1 MLYKF
6 LGKKGAFYQLDLE
19 PINIKLN
26 YNCPDDYKNGEGEGS
41 CKGYKPGS
49 EALDSK
55 KTTEK
60 KASIVKPV
68 TKSTV
73 KQPTF
78 NPVDIVNRI
87 RTGGKISK
95 EEYDYILPLINKAN
109 QPANSSTST
118 KTQPKTTEEKSKSL
132 PAKKKDI
139 AETHPGLTKLQSDI
153 KKVGGADKFFDK
165 LKIPDGSDTSL
176 HSVSVKELNSNYP
189 PEFKS
194 TPFATYGNITLHYG
208 KENPKDIIA
217 VSGKKVVGYVM
228 DDSNEEE
235 GLFSVAAVV
244 ANEFRGQNLGSKL
257 LYNFYDKNPDKIGKA
272 GSLTP
277 DGKKAFKRVLKGI
290 EDGSFK
296 KVLETDTKQLPA
308 KQEKITVS
316 KQPPNVKAG
325 SGLDKIRS
333 EIKKAGGAEKFFK
346 TTDTHAKD
354 QEERKPIDSEKMA
367 RIVNL
372 YTESDTFKKPYK
384 EENGVKWYEAKK
396 DGNSIVIAKVGKKI
410 AAYGLKAT
418 DPDDPKN
425 PYTTIVASTDF
436 TGKGYGKQ
444 AMLEFYDKNPD
455 MIKKTG
461 GLTPMGKK
469 AYLKTLK
476 TIAGE

>member
-1 MLYKF
+1 MYKF

-19 PINIKLN
+19 PFSIKLN
-26 YNCPDDYKNGEGEGS
+26 YNCPADYKNGEGQGS

-68 TKSTV
+68 TKTTI
-73 KQPTF
+73 KQPSF

-109 QPANSSTST
+109 QPANSSASP

-132 PAKKKDI
+132 PAK
-139 AETHPGLTKLQSDI
+139 
-153 KKVGGADKFFDK
+153 
-165 LKIPDGSDTSL
+165 
-176 HSVSVKELNSNYP
+176 
-189 PEFKS
+189 
-194 TPFATYGNITLHYG
+194 
-208 KENPKDIIA
+208 
-217 VSGKKVVGYVM
+217 
-228 DDSNEEE
+228 
-235 GLFSVAAVV
+235 
-244 ANEFRGQNLGSKL
+244 
-257 LYNFYDKNPDKIGKA
+257 
-272 GSLTP
+272 
-277 DGKKAFKRVLKGI
+277 
-290 EDGSFK
+290 
-296 KVLETDTKQLPA
+296 
-308 KQEKITVS
+308 QEKTTIS
-316 KQPPNVKAG
+316 KQPLNIKAG

-346 TTDTHAKD
+346 TADTHAKD

>member
-6 LGKKGAFYQLDLE
+6 LGKKGALYQLDPE

-26 YNCPDDYKNGEGEGS
+26 YRCKEGTVEEGS
-41 CKGYKPGS
+41 FSCGNTPE
-49 EALDSK
+49 EAKKNYEKQQKEKAPASK
-55 KTTEK
+55 NNVPLATNFN
-60 KASIVKPV
+60 
-68 TKSTV
+68 TK
-73 KQPTF
+73 
-78 NPVDIVNRI
+78 DIVGRI
-87 RTGGKISK
+87 KNGGKITK
-95 EEYDYILPLINKAN
+95 AEYDFILPYINGSAN
-109 QPANSSTST
+109 KTSESTTGSST
-118 KTQPKTTEEKSKSL
+118 
-132 PAKKKDI
+132 AK
-139 AETHPGLTKLQSDI
+139 QS
-153 KKVGGADKFFDK
+153 
-165 LKIPDGSDTSL
+165 
-176 HSVSVKELNSNYP
+176 
-189 PEFKS
+189 
-194 TPFATYGNITLHYG
+194 
-208 KENPKDIIA
+208 
-217 VSGKKVVGYVM
+217 
-228 DDSNEEE
+228 
-235 GLFSVAAVV
+235 
-244 ANEFRGQNLGSKL
+244 
-257 LYNFYDKNPDKIGKA
+257 
-272 GSLTP
+272 
-277 DGKKAFKRVLKGI
+277 
-290 EDGSFK
+290 
-296 KVLETDTKQLPA
+296 KQLPA
-308 KQEKITVS
+308 KQEIKKEKTIVNKKEKVT
-316 KQPPNVKAG
+316 KQENPLDIKAG

-333 EIKKAGGAEKFFK
+333 DIKKAGGAEKFFK
-346 TTDTHAKD
+346 TADTHAKD

-455 MIKKTG
+455 MIRKTG

>member
-26 YNCPDDYKNGEGEGS
+26 YKCKEGTVEEGS
-41 CKGYKPGS
+41 FSCGKTPE
-49 EALDSK
+49 EAKKNYEKQQKEKAPASK
-55 KTTEK
+55 NNVPLATNFN
-60 KASIVKPV
+60 
-68 TKSTV
+68 TK
-73 KQPTF
+73 
-78 NPVDIVNRI
+78 DIVSRI
-87 RTGGKISK
+87 KNGGKITK
-95 EEYDYILPLINKAN
+95 AEYDFILPYVNGSANK
-109 QPANSSTST
+109 T
-118 KTQPKTTEEKSKSL
+118 SKSTTGSAT
-132 PAKKKDI
+132 AK
-139 AETHPGLTKLQSDI
+139 QS
-153 KKVGGADKFFDK
+153 
-165 LKIPDGSDTSL
+165 
-176 HSVSVKELNSNYP
+176 
-189 PEFKS
+189 
-194 TPFATYGNITLHYG
+194 
-208 KENPKDIIA
+208 
-217 VSGKKVVGYVM
+217 
-228 DDSNEEE
+228 
-235 GLFSVAAVV
+235 
-244 ANEFRGQNLGSKL
+244 
-257 LYNFYDKNPDKIGKA
+257 
-272 GSLTP
+272 
-277 DGKKAFKRVLKGI
+277 
-290 EDGSFK
+290 
-296 KVLETDTKQLPA
+296 KQLPA
-308 KQEKITVS
+308 KQETKKEKTTVNKKEKVT
-316 KQPPNVKAG
+316 KQEKPLEIKAG

-346 TTDTHAKD
+346 TADIHAKD

>member
-1 MLYKF
+1 MYKF

-19 PINIKLN
+19 PFSIKLN
-26 YNCPDDYKNGEGEGS
+26 YKCKEGTVEEGS
-41 CKGYKPGS
+41 FSCGNTPE
-49 EALDSK
+49 EAKKNYEKQQKEKAPASK
-55 KTTEK
+55 NNVPLATNFN
-60 KASIVKPV
+60 
-68 TKSTV
+68 TK
-73 KQPTF
+73 
-78 NPVDIVNRI
+78 DIVSRI
-87 RTGGKISK
+87 KNGGKITK
-95 EEYDYILPLINKAN
+95 AEYDFILPYINGSAN
-109 QPANSSTST
+109 KTSESTTGSAT
-118 KTQPKTTEEKSKSL
+118 
-132 PAKKKDI
+132 AK
-139 AETHPGLTKLQSDI
+139 QS
-153 KKVGGADKFFDK
+153 
-165 LKIPDGSDTSL
+165 
-176 HSVSVKELNSNYP
+176 
-189 PEFKS
+189 
-194 TPFATYGNITLHYG
+194 
-208 KENPKDIIA
+208 
-217 VSGKKVVGYVM
+217 
-228 DDSNEEE
+228 
-235 GLFSVAAVV
+235 
-244 ANEFRGQNLGSKL
+244 
-257 LYNFYDKNPDKIGKA
+257 
-272 GSLTP
+272 
-277 DGKKAFKRVLKGI
+277 
-290 EDGSFK
+290 
-296 KVLETDTKQLPA
+296 KQLPA
-308 KQEKITVS
+308 KQETKKEKTTVNKKEKVT
-316 KQPPNVKAG
+316 KQEKPLEIKAG

-346 TTDTHAKD
+346 TADTHAKD

-436 TGKGYGKQ
+436 SGKGYGKQ

>member
-1 MLYKF
+1 LLYKF

-19 PINIKLN
+19 PFSIKLN
-26 YNCPDDYKNGEGEGS
+26 YNCPADYKNGEGQGS

-73 KQPTF
+73 KQPSF

-109 QPANSSTST
+109 QPANSSAYT

-132 PAKKKDI
+132 PTKKKD
-139 AETHPGLTKLQSDI
+139 
-153 KKVGGADKFFDK
+153 
-165 LKIPDGSDTSL
+165 
-176 HSVSVKELNSNYP
+176 
-189 PEFKS
+189 
-194 TPFATYGNITLHYG
+194 
-208 KENPKDIIA
+208 
-217 VSGKKVVGYVM
+217 
-228 DDSNEEE
+228 
-235 GLFSVAAVV
+235 VA
-244 ANEFRGQNLGSKL
+244 
-257 LYNFYDKNPDKIGKA
+257 
-272 GSLTP
+272 
-277 DGKKAFKRVLKGI
+277 
-290 EDGSFK
+290 GSFK
-296 KVLETDTKQLPA
+296 KVLESNTKQLPA
-308 KQEKITVS
+308 S
-316 KQPPNVKAG
+316 KQPLNIKAG

-346 TTDTHAKD
+346 TADIHAKD

-455 MIKKTG
+455 MIRKTG

>member
-1 MLYKF
+1 LLYKF

-26 YNCPDDYKNGEGEGS
+26 YRCKEGTVEEGS
-41 CKGYKPGS
+41 FSCGNTPE
-49 EALDSK
+49 EAK
-55 KTTEK
+55 KNYEKQQKEKAPAGKNNVPPTTNFN
-60 KASIVKPV
+60 
-68 TKSTV
+68 TK
-73 KQPTF
+73 
-78 NPVDIVNRI
+78 DIVSRI
-87 RTGGKISK
+87 KNGGKITK
-95 EEYDYILPLINKAN
+95 AEYDFILPYINGSAN
-109 QPANSSTST
+109 KTSESTTGSAT
-118 KTQPKTTEEKSKSL
+118 
-132 PAKKKDI
+132 AK
-139 AETHPGLTKLQSDI
+139 QS
-153 KKVGGADKFFDK
+153 
-165 LKIPDGSDTSL
+165 
-176 HSVSVKELNSNYP
+176 
-189 PEFKS
+189 
-194 TPFATYGNITLHYG
+194 
-208 KENPKDIIA
+208 
-217 VSGKKVVGYVM
+217 
-228 DDSNEEE
+228 
-235 GLFSVAAVV
+235 
-244 ANEFRGQNLGSKL
+244 
-257 LYNFYDKNPDKIGKA
+257 
-272 GSLTP
+272 
-277 DGKKAFKRVLKGI
+277 
-290 EDGSFK
+290 
-296 KVLETDTKQLPA
+296 KQLPA
-308 KQEKITVS
+308 KQETKKEKTTVNKKEKVT
-316 KQPPNVKAG
+316 KQEKPLEIKAG

-346 TTDTHAKD
+346 TADTHAKD

-455 MIKKTG
+455 MIRKTG

>member
-6 LGKKGAFYQLDLE
+6 LGKKGALYQLDLE
-19 PINIKLN
+19 PICIKLN
-26 YNCPDDYKNGEGEGS
+26 YRCKEGTVEEGS
-41 CKGYKPGS
+41 FSCGKTPE
-49 EALDSK
+49 EAK
-55 KTTEK
+55 KNYEK
-60 KASIVKPV
+60 QQKEKAPANKNNVPLV
-68 TKSTV
+68 TN
-73 KQPTF
+73 F
-78 NPVDIVNRI
+78 NTKDIVSRI
-87 RTGGKISK
+87 KNGGKITK
-95 EEYDYILPLINKAN
+95 AEYDFILPYINGSAN
-109 QPANSSTST
+109 KTSESTTGSAI
-118 KTQPKTTEEKSKSL
+118 
-132 PAKKKDI
+132 AK
-139 AETHPGLTKLQSDI
+139 QS
-153 KKVGGADKFFDK
+153 
-165 LKIPDGSDTSL
+165 
-176 HSVSVKELNSNYP
+176 
-189 PEFKS
+189 
-194 TPFATYGNITLHYG
+194 
-208 KENPKDIIA
+208 
-217 VSGKKVVGYVM
+217 
-228 DDSNEEE
+228 
-235 GLFSVAAVV
+235 
-244 ANEFRGQNLGSKL
+244 
-257 LYNFYDKNPDKIGKA
+257 
-272 GSLTP
+272 
-277 DGKKAFKRVLKGI
+277 
-290 EDGSFK
+290 
-296 KVLETDTKQLPA
+296 KQLPA
-308 KQEKITVS
+308 KQEIKKEKTTVNKKEKVT
-316 KQPPNVKAG
+316 KQENPLDIKAG

-333 EIKKAGGAEKFFK
+333 EIKKAGGAEKFFN
-346 TTDTHAKD
+346 TANTHAKD

>member
-1 MLYKF
+1 MYKF

-19 PINIKLN
+19 PFSIKLN
-26 YNCPDDYKNGEGEGS
+26 YNCPADYKNGEGQGS

-68 TKSTV
+68 TKTTI
-73 KQPTF
+73 KQPSF

-109 QPANSSTST
+109 QPANSSASP

-132 PAKKKDI
+132 PAK
-139 AETHPGLTKLQSDI
+139 
-153 KKVGGADKFFDK
+153 
-165 LKIPDGSDTSL
+165 
-176 HSVSVKELNSNYP
+176 
-189 PEFKS
+189 
-194 TPFATYGNITLHYG
+194 
-208 KENPKDIIA
+208 
-217 VSGKKVVGYVM
+217 
-228 DDSNEEE
+228 
-235 GLFSVAAVV
+235 
-244 ANEFRGQNLGSKL
+244 
-257 LYNFYDKNPDKIGKA
+257 
-272 GSLTP
+272 
-277 DGKKAFKRVLKGI
+277 
-290 EDGSFK
+290 
-296 KVLETDTKQLPA
+296 
-308 KQEKITVS
+308 QEKTTIS
-316 KQPPNVKAG
+316 KQPLNVKAG

-346 TTDTHAKD
+346 TADTHAKD

>member
-1 MLYKF
+1 MYKF

-19 PINIKLN
+19 PFSIKLN
-26 YNCPDDYKNGEGEGS
+26 YKCKEGTVEEGS
-41 CKGYKPGS
+41 FSCGKTPQ
-49 EALDSK
+49 EAKKNYEKQQKEKAPASK
-55 KTTEK
+55 NNVPLATNFN
-60 KASIVKPV
+60 
-68 TKSTV
+68 TK
-73 KQPTF
+73 
-78 NPVDIVNRI
+78 DIVGRI
-87 RTGGKISK
+87 KNGGKITK
-95 EEYDYILPLINKAN
+95 AEYDFILPYINGSAN
-109 QPANSSTST
+109 KTSESTTGSAT
-118 KTQPKTTEEKSKSL
+118 
-132 PAKKKDI
+132 AK
-139 AETHPGLTKLQSDI
+139 QS
-153 KKVGGADKFFDK
+153 
-165 LKIPDGSDTSL
+165 
-176 HSVSVKELNSNYP
+176 
-189 PEFKS
+189 
-194 TPFATYGNITLHYG
+194 
-208 KENPKDIIA
+208 
-217 VSGKKVVGYVM
+217 
-228 DDSNEEE
+228 
-235 GLFSVAAVV
+235 
-244 ANEFRGQNLGSKL
+244 
-257 LYNFYDKNPDKIGKA
+257 
-272 GSLTP
+272 
-277 DGKKAFKRVLKGI
+277 
-290 EDGSFK
+290 
-296 KVLETDTKQLPA
+296 KQLPA
-308 KQEKITVS
+308 KQETKKEKVT
-316 KQPPNVKAG
+316 KQEKPLEIKAG

-333 EIKKAGGAEKFFK
+333 DIKKAGGAEKFFK
-346 TTDTHAKD
+346 TVDTHAKD

>member
-1 MLYKF
+1 MYKV
-6 LGKKGAFYQLDLE
+6 LGKKGAYYHLDQE
-19 PINIKLN
+19 PISIKLN
-26 YNCPDDYKNGEGEGS
+26 YKCKEGTVEEGS
-41 CKGYKPGS
+41 FSCGNTPE
-49 EALDSK
+49 EAKKNYEKQQKEKAPDSK
-55 KTTEK
+55 NNVPLATNFN
-60 KASIVKPV
+60 
-68 TKSTV
+68 TK
-73 KQPTF
+73 
-78 NPVDIVNRI
+78 DIVSRI
-87 RTGGKISK
+87 KNGGKITK
-95 EEYDYILPLINKAN
+95 AEYDFILPYINGSAN
-109 QPANSSTST
+109 KTSERT
-118 KTQPKTTEEKSKSL
+118 AGNAI
-132 PAKKKDI
+132 AK
-139 AETHPGLTKLQSDI
+139 QS
-153 KKVGGADKFFDK
+153 
-165 LKIPDGSDTSL
+165 
-176 HSVSVKELNSNYP
+176 
-189 PEFKS
+189 
-194 TPFATYGNITLHYG
+194 
-208 KENPKDIIA
+208 
-217 VSGKKVVGYVM
+217 
-228 DDSNEEE
+228 
-235 GLFSVAAVV
+235 
-244 ANEFRGQNLGSKL
+244 
-257 LYNFYDKNPDKIGKA
+257 
-272 GSLTP
+272 
-277 DGKKAFKRVLKGI
+277 
-290 EDGSFK
+290 
-296 KVLETDTKQLPA
+296 KQLPA
-308 KQEKITVS
+308 KQETKKEKTTVNKKEKVT
-316 KQPPNVKAG
+316 KQEKPLEIKAG

-346 TTDTHAKD
+346 TADTHAKD

>member
-1 MLYKF
+1 MYKF
-6 LGKKGAFYQLDLE
+6 LGKKGAFYLLDLE

-26 YNCPDDYKNGEGEGS
+26 YRCKEGTVEEGS
-41 CKGYKPGS
+41 FSCGKTPQEAKKNYEEQQKEKLPSDKSSVLHEKPTTKNKLSAKEKDIIS
-49 EALDSK
+49 EYTGFKYAPINQYLFG
-55 KTTEK
+55 
-60 KASIVKPV
+60 
-68 TKSTV
+68 
-73 KQPTF
+73 KQLNFSPKQEAEINQNINNLT
-78 NPVDIVNRI
+78 NIINNNKINTSMKVYRGL
-87 RTGGKISK
+87 TGQSK
-95 EEYDYILPLINKAN
+95 EEFLKMIKNVKPG
-109 QPANSSTST
+109 NSFEYAGFTSTSPDKSIGERFAT
-118 KTQPKTTEEKSKSL
+118 WGNKGKTVLLEIDLPKDSNAMDISKHTASKKYGETEILVAPGFELVLNKVEKNK
-132 PAKKKDI
+132 
-139 AETHPGLTKLQSDI
+139 GSDI
-153 KKVGGADKFFDK
+153 YHLTYKQSKKE
-165 LKIPDGSDTSL
+165 T
-176 HSVSVKELNSNYP
+176 N
-189 PEFKS
+189 
-194 TPFATYGNITLHYG
+194 
-208 KENPKDIIA
+208 EN
-217 VSGKKVVGYVM
+217 VT
-228 DDSNEEE
+228 E
-235 GLFSVAAVV
+235 
-244 ANEFRGQNLGSKL
+244 
-257 LYNFYDKNPDKIGKA
+257 
-272 GSLTP
+272 
-277 DGKKAFKRVLKGI
+277 
-290 EDGSFK
+290 
-296 KVLETDTKQLPA
+296 
-308 KQEKITVS
+308 S
-316 KQPPNVKAG
+316 KQPLNVKAG

-333 EIKKAGGAEKFFK
+333 DIKKAGGAEKFFK
-346 TTDTHAKD
+346 TADTHAKD